1 METQQQS
8 PAPGGFDTDTMAR
21 LVRDTPPEQLKQG
34 LRVNRDI
41 LIGEIFRRFP
51 ERLTDEGRRVNG
63 AIKWKITGRED
74 GGADRWFLVLENG
87 EARTGRDL
95 DVKPR
100 VTLTMDALT
109 FLQVVTGNANPAQL
123 FIRRKLKVKGDLL
136 FAARMERLFRV
147 PRSSA

>member
-1 METQQQS
+1 M
-8 PAPGGFDTDTMAR
+8 
-21 LVRDTPPEQLKQG
+21 
-34 LRVNRDI
+34 

-51 ERLTDEGRRVNG
+51 ERISEEGRRVSG

-109 FLQVVTGNANPAQL
+109 FLQVVTGNANPVEL
-123 FIRRKLKVKGDLL
+123 FVRRKLKVRGDLL
-136 FAARMERLFRV
+136 FAARMERLFSV
-147 PRSSA
+147 PRAR

>member
-1 METQQQS
+1 VETSSQTS
-8 PAPGGFDTDTMAR
+8 PSQGFDTEAMAR
-21 LVRDTPPEQLKQG
+21 LVRDTPERQLREG
-34 LRVNRDI
+34 LRVNRDV

-51 ERLTDEGRRVNG
+51 ERLTDEGRQARG
-63 AIKWKITGRED
+63 AIKWKLTGRED
-74 GGADRWFLVLENG
+74 GGSDRWFLVIENG

-95 DVKPR
+95 NVKPR

-123 FIRRKLKVKGDLL
+123 FLRRRIKVRGDLL

-147 PRSSA
+147 PR

>member
-1 METQQQS
+1 METQQQD

-21 LVRDTPPEQLKQG
+21 LVRETPAEQLEEG
-34 LRVNRDI
+34 LRVNRDV

-51 ERLTDEGRRVNG
+51 ERLTAEGRKVNG

-87 EARTGRDL
+87 EARAGRDL

-109 FLQVVTGNANPAQL
+109 FLRVVTGNANPTEL
-123 FIRRKLKVKGDLL
+123 FIRRKVKVRGDLL

-147 PRSSA
+147 PRSR